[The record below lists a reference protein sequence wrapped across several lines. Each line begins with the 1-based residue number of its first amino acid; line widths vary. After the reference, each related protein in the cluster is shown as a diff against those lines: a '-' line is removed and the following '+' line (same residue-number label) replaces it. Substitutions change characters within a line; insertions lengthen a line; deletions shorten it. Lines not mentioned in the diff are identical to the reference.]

1 MTRFAPVATGPRI
14 AYRDTGQG
22 IPLVLGHG
30 FMLDSGLFDK
40 VTAPLSGRCRV
51 VTWDA
56 RGHGR
61 TSYDG
66 EPFTLWDSARDLL
79 ALLDALGIDRA
90 VVGGHSQGG
99 FVALSAALLAP
110 ERVAGLVLID
120 TTPAGQDGSALGELT
135 AFADAWQAGG
145 PTPEL
150 CQVLG
155 AMVFGDGDVGPWIEK
170 WMKQHPAEFAT
181 PFRAVMERDD
191 LSPRLRE
198 ITAPALVVHGSADSA
213 ITVAEARQWAAL
225 LPHADPVVEI
235 DGAPH
240 ASPATHPREVAAAL
254 GRFLSE
260 RVPAF

>member
-1 MTRFAPVATGPRI
+1 MTRFASVATGPRI
-14 AYRDTGQG
+14 AYRDSGRG
-22 IPLVLGHG
+22 VPLVLGHG
-30 FMLDSGLFDK
+30 FMLDSDLFDEPS
-40 VTAPLSGRCRV
+40 ALLADRFRV

-61 TSYDG
+61 TAHDG
-66 EPFTLWDSARDLL
+66 GPFTLWDSARDLI
-79 ALLDALGIDRA
+79 ALLDALGIDQA

-99 FVALSAALLAP
+99 FVAMSAALLAP

-120 TTPAGQDGSALGELT
+120 TTPAGQDGSSLGELT
-135 AFADAWQAGG
+135 AFGDAWQAAG

-155 AMVFGDGDVGPWIEK
+155 AMVFGDGDVEPWIEK
-170 WMKQHPAEFAT
+170 WMKRHPAEFAD

-191 LSPRLRE
+191 LSPRLSE

-213 ITVAEARQWAAL
+213 VPVAEARQWASH
-225 LPHADPVVEI
+225 LPGADPVVVI

-240 ASPATHPREVAAAL
+240 ASPATHPREVASAIA
-254 GRFLSE
+254 RFLSE
-260 RVPAF
+260 RSPAL